1 MAARNGSAKPAHE
14 KLARAHEIVA
24 MTARHKKK
32 KQDHSAAQSHVSR
45 VSPEEKRHDLRRESW
60 ISFWMSV
67 AFTVVLLLAN
77 TWFEQKGFGERVESM
92 TYDML
97 QNRLSAPASIK
108 DLPVIVLDISR
119 IEMRP
124 TLGPQPGFVTDRE
137 PLKNIVAE
145 QVKDGPKAIGLDVDF
160 SPDSH
165 GYAHPDDPRL
175 FKSWLASKDIPILV
189 GVNSSLALGAQKW
202 LIDPDYIRL
211 AACVVVPNPEKGQ
224 ATRYMPEFIKV
235 DYPDTPLG
243 GVEETCPSMGVALA
257 KATVNPP
264 PTWAKYF
271 VETFRL
277 KSANRFKN
285 SEFLVD
291 YSPLQLL
298 HDSAPQVLNSSDI
311 PADLVKDKIV
321 LLGRA
326 KNTTDTFT
334 VPGKPEEPYAGVFLH
349 ACAVYTLK
357 NGPLY
362 RFKDFVRYS
371 LDLVISLA
379 IFGPLLW
386 IRLRRL
392 KQGKEVILG
401 HRLPSYASLFVAVI
415 VCIVAVYFVNR
426 THLMWDDFILVALAL
441 VVHTPIEKNTVEFG
455 EWLIATLRSWRH
467 VPAPSTRSHSEGEG

>member
-1 MAARNGSAKPAHE
+1 MAARNGSAKPAQE
-14 KLARAHEIVA
+14 KLARAHAIFA

-32 KQDHSAAQSHVSR
+32 KQDHSAAQSHVPQPSTGA
-45 VSPEEKRHDLRRESW
+45 KRHDPRRDSW
-60 ISFWMSV
+60 ISFWMSM
-67 AFTVVLLLAN
+67 AFTVILLLTN
-77 TWFEQKGFGERVESM
+77 TWLERKDFGERVESM
-92 TYDML
+92 TYDLL

-108 DLPVIVLDISR
+108 DSPVIVLDISR

-137 PLKNIVAE
+137 PLKNIVVE
-145 QVKDGPKAIGLDVDF
+145 LLKDSPKAIGLDVDF

-165 GYAHPDDPRL
+165 GYAHPDDPGL
-175 FKSWLASKDIPILV
+175 FNSWLASKNVPIFV
-189 GVNSSLALGAQKW
+189 GVNSSLSLGAQKW
-202 LIDPDYIRL
+202 LIEPDYIRL

-235 DYPDTPLG
+235 DYPDAPLG

-257 KATVNPP
+257 KATVKPA
-264 PTWAKYF
+264 PTWARWF

-277 KSANRFKN
+277 KSVNRFRN

-291 YSPLQLL
+291 FSPLQLL
-298 HDSAPQVLNSSDI
+298 RDSAPEVLNPSDI

-321 LLGRA
+321 LLGRT

-362 RFKDFVRYS
+362 RLKDYVRYS
-371 LDLVISLA
+371 LDLIISLA

-386 IRLRRL
+386 FRLRQF
-392 KQGKEVILG
+392 KQGKEVIIG
-401 HRLPSYASLFVAVI
+401 HRVPSYASLFAAVI
-415 VCIVAVYFVNR
+415 VCVVAVYFVNR
-426 THLMWDDFILVALAL
+426 THLMWDDFILVALVQ
-441 VVHTPIEKNTVEFG
+441 VVHTPIENNTVEFG
-455 EWLIATLRSWRH
+455 KWLMATLRSWRH
-467 VPAPSTRSHSEGEG
+467 VPPISTRSHSEGE